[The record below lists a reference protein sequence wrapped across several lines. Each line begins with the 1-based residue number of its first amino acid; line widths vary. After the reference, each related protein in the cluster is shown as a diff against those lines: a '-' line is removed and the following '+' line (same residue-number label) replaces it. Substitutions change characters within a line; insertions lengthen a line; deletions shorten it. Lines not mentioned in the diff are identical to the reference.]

1 MAMHAN
7 ADDREYQRALKQEN
21 VSSRDIQAAA
31 RAYLA
36 RLNHKP
42 RGKRPWERLS
52 AFELRDFALAHGME
66 WPDRLE
72 QVDPALYAEN
82 RELAGRLY
90 MKHLKRQGLLPPKH
104 ERPVC
109 RASCRDGQAC
119 NARAVFNPYLN
130 RMGKRCK
137 WHGGLS
143 TGPKSP
149 EARARALVVLA
160 AGRAILAKK
169 RAAKAV

>member
-1 MAMHAN
+1 MHAN
-7 ADDREYQRALKQEN
+7 AVDHEYQRALKQEN
-21 VSSRDIQAAA
+21 VSSRDIEAAA

-36 RLNHKP
+36 RRDGKP

-104 ERPVC
+104 ERPRC
-109 RASCRDGQAC
+109 GAKCRDGHAC
-119 NARAVFNPYLN
+119 NARAVFNVYRH
-130 RMGKRCK
+130 RMSRRCK
-137 WHGGLS
+137 WHGGFS

-149 EARARALVVLA
+149 EAKARALAILA
-160 AGRAILAKK
+160 AGRAILAQR
-169 RAAKAV
+169 RAPKSG